1 LPIFDSVPSKIPD
14 RKSQIEKQMAF
25 FQYRAAD
32 HAGKIVEGVM
42 EAEAE
47 QSVISRLHE
56 MGCIPLR
63 IAVPGDRT
71 VAGSTQRLAGFSK
84 RKVSQQQLLQFT
96 QELSTLLGAGLPI
109 DRSLSILGNLIE
121 GGEFGKVLGIL
132 LEAVRAGKSLA
143 ASMGEHPEVFP
154 KLYVN
159 MIRAGEA
166 GGILEGVLRYLTD
179 YLQGTLALKEDV
191 KSALIYPMILATAAG
206 VSLIVLFVYVIPRF
220 SAIFKDV
227 SKALPWITKVVIG
240 LSQALAQYGWIVLL
254 LFIVGVTGAVFYIR
268 TPEGRNEW
276 DRVSLRLWLVGDLL
290 RKFETARFARTLS
303 ALLKGGVPLLEALG
317 TVQGVVGNRLL
328 ARAIS
333 QVQVRV
339 REGKGMA
346 RPLGESGL
354 FPPLALN
361 MIAVGEETGKLEGML
376 AEVAGFYD
384 QEVKR
389 TTKRL
394 TSLLEP
400 LLILGMG
407 LVIGVVVISM
417 LLAIFSINDLPF

>member
-1 LPIFDSVPSKIPD
+1 L
-14 RKSQIEKQMAF
+14 
-25 FQYRAAD
+25 
-32 HAGKIVEGVM
+32 
-42 EAEAE
+42 
-47 QSVISRLHE
+47 
-56 MGCIPLR
+56 
-63 IAVPGDRT
+63 
-71 VAGSTQRLAGFSK
+71 LA
-84 RKVSQQQLLQFT
+84 
-96 QELSTLLGAGLPI
+96 AGLPI
-109 DRSLSILGNLIE
+109 DRSLSLLANLIE
-121 GGEFGKVLGIL
+121 GDEFGKTLGDL

-143 ASMGEHPEVFP
+143 ASMAEHPEVFP
-154 KLYVN
+154 KLYSN
-159 MIRAGEA
+159 MVRAGEA
-166 GGILEGVLRYLTD
+166 GGILESVLRYLAD
-179 YLQGTLALKEDV
+179 YLEGTLALKEDV

-206 VSLIVLFVYVIPRF
+206 ASLVVLFLYVIPRF

-227 SKALPWITKVVIG
+227 GKALPWITRAVIG
-240 LSQALAQYGWIVLL
+240 FSQALGQYGWIVLL
-254 LFIVGVTGAVFYIR
+254 LIIVVVVGGIYYWR
-268 TPEGRNEW
+268 TPEGRAEW
-276 DRVSLRLWLVGDLL
+276 DRVCLRIWLVGDLV

-328 ARAIS
+328 ARAVS

-346 RPLGESGL
+346 RPLSESGL

-400 LLILGMG
+400 ILILGMG
-407 LVIGVVVISM
+407 LIIGVVVISM
-417 LLAIFSINDLPF
+417 LLAIFSINDLPS

>member
-1 LPIFDSVPSKIPD
+1 
-14 RKSQIEKQMAF
+14 MAF
-25 FQYRAAD
+25 FQYRATD
-32 HAGKIVEGVM
+32 QTGKVVEGIM

-47 QSVISRLHE
+47 FSVVARLHE

-63 IAVPGDRT
+63 IATPGDRP
-71 VAGSTQRLAGFSK
+71 VAVSPGRLGIFPRRKITQQA
-84 RKVSQQQLLQFT
+84 LLQFT
-96 QELSTLLGAGLPI
+96 QELGTLLAAGLPL

-121 GGEFGKVLGIL
+121 GEEFSKVVRTL

-143 ASMGEHPEVFP
+143 ASMAEHPDVFP
-154 KLYVN
+154 KLYAN

-166 GGILEGVLRYLTD
+166 GGILEAVLKYLAE
-179 YLQGTLALKEDV
+179 YLERSQALKEDV
-191 KSALIYPMILATAAG
+191 KSALIYPLILAAAAG
-206 VSLIVLFVYVIPRF
+206 LSLIILFVYVIPRF
-220 SAIFKDV
+220 ALIFKDV
-227 SKALPWITKVVIG
+227 GPAVPWITQVVIG
-240 LSQALAQYGWIVLL
+240 FSQWLTEYGWILL
-254 LFIVGVTGAVFYIR
+254 LLVIIASFGTAFYLR
-268 TPEGRNEW
+268 NPEGRAEL
-276 DRVSLRLWLVGDLL
+276 DRMCLRAWLLGDLV

-317 TVQGVVGNRLL
+317 TVQGVVGNRSM

-333 QVQVRV
+333 QVQFRV

-346 RPLGESGL
+346 RPLGESGF

-361 MIAVGEETGKLEGML
+361 MIAVGEETGKLEAML
-376 AEVAGFYD
+376 AEVADHYD

-400 LLILGMG
+400 ALILGMG
-407 LVIGVVVISM
+407 LIIGVVVVSM

>member
-1 LPIFDSVPSKIPD
+1 
-14 RKSQIEKQMAF
+14 MAF

-32 HAGKIVEGVM
+32 QAGKIVEGVM
-42 EAEAE
+42 EAEVE
-47 QSVISRLHE
+47 QSVVSRLHE

-63 IAVPGDRT
+63 IALPGAS
-71 VAGSTQRLAGFSK
+71 AGSSAQLRLPILTR

-96 QELSTLLGAGLPI
+96 QELSTLLSAGLPL
-109 DRSLSILGNLIE
+109 DRSLSVLGGLIE
-121 GGEFGKVLGIL
+121 EKEFSTVLKTI

-143 ASMGEHPEVFP
+143 ASMGEHPEIFP

-166 GGILEGVLRYLTD
+166 GGILESVLRHLAEF
-179 YLQGTLALKEDV
+179 LESSQALKEDV

-206 VSLIVLFVYVIPRF
+206 LSLIILFVYVVPRF
-220 SAIFKDV
+220 SLIFKDV
-227 SKALPWITKVVIG
+227 GKALPWITRVVIEF
-240 LSQALAQYGWIVLL
+240 SHALTQYGWIGFLLVLVAGAGG
-254 LFIVGVTGAVFYIR
+254 LFYVR
-268 TPEGRNEW
+268 TPEGKAET
-276 DRVSLRLWLVGDLL
+276 DSLLLRVWLLGDLI

-303 ALLKGGVPLLEALG
+303 ALLKGGVPLLDALG

-328 ARAIS
+328 ARALG

-361 MIAVGEETGKLEGML
+361 MVAVGEETGKLEAML
-376 AEVAGFYD
+376 AEVAGYYD

-394 TSLLEP
+394 TALLEP
-400 LLILGMG
+400 ALILGMG
-407 LVIGVVVISM
+407 LIIGVVVVSM
-417 LLAIFSINDLPF
+417 LMAIFSINDLPF

>member
-1 LPIFDSVPSKIPD
+1 
-14 RKSQIEKQMAF
+14 MAF

-32 HAGKIVEGVM
+32 QAGKIIEGVM
-42 EAEAE
+42 EAEVE
-47 QSVISRLHE
+47 QSVVSRLHE

-63 IAVPGDRT
+63 IALPGDG
-71 VAGSTQRLAGFSK
+71 VGSSAPLRVPLLHR
-84 RKVSQQQLLQFT
+84 RKISQQQLLQFT
-96 QELSTLLGAGLPI
+96 QELSTLLAAGLPL
-109 DRSLSILGNLIE
+109 DRSLSILGGLIE
-121 GGEFGKVLGIL
+121 EKDFSAVLKTT

-143 ASMGEHPEVFP
+143 ASMGEHPEIFP

-166 GGILEGVLRYLTD
+166 GGIMESVLRYLAE
-179 YLQGTLALKEDV
+179 YLESSQALKEDV

-206 VSLIVLFVYVIPRF
+206 LSLIILFIYVIPRF
-220 SAIFKDV
+220 SVIFKDV
-227 SKALPWITKVVIG
+227 GKALPWITKVVIG
-240 LSQALAQYGWIVLL
+240 FSQALTQYGWIALL
-254 LFIVGVTGAVFYIR
+254 LIILAAVGGLYYVR
-268 TPEGRNEW
+268 TPEGKAET
-276 DRVSLRLWLVGDLL
+276 DSLLLRVWLLGDLI

-303 ALLKGGVPLLEALG
+303 ALLKGGVPLLDALG

-328 ARAIS
+328 ARALG
-333 QVQVRV
+333 QVQLRV

-361 MIAVGEETGKLEGML
+361 MIAVGEETGKLDAML
-376 AEVAGFYD
+376 AEVAGYYD

-394 TSLLEP
+394 TALLEP
-400 LLILGMG
+400 ALILGMG
-407 LVIGVVVISM
+407 LIIGVVVVSM
-417 LLAIFSINDLPF
+417 LMAIFSINDLPF

>member
-1 LPIFDSVPSKIPD
+1 
-14 RKSQIEKQMAF
+14 
-25 FQYRAAD
+25 
-32 HAGKIVEGVM
+32 
-42 EAEAE
+42 
-47 QSVISRLHE
+47 
-56 MGCIPLR
+56 
-63 IAVPGDRT
+63 
-71 VAGSTQRLAGFSK
+71 
-84 RKVSQQQLLQFT
+84 
-96 QELSTLLGAGLPI
+96 
-109 DRSLSILGNLIE
+109 LIE
-121 GGEFGKVLGIL
+121 GEDFTKVMRTL

-166 GGILEGVLRYLTD
+166 GGIMESVLRHLAEYLERSV
-179 YLQGTLALKEDV
+179 ALKEDV
-191 KSALIYPMILATAAG
+191 KSALVYPMILAAAAG
-206 VSLIVLFVYVIPRF
+206 LSLIVLFVYVIPRF
-220 SAIFKDV
+220 AIIFKDV
-227 SKALPWITKVVIG
+227 GQALPWITKVV
-240 LSQALAQYGWIVLL
+240 LDFSQILTQYGWLILL
-254 LFIVGVTGAVFYIR
+254 LLLIGAVGGVYYFR
-268 TPEGRNEW
+268 STEGRAEW
-276 DRVSLRLWLVGDLL
+276 DRQSLRVWLLGDLL

-328 ARAIS
+328 SRAIG

-346 RPLGESGL
+346 QPLGESGL

-376 AEVAGFYD
+376 AEVAEHYD

-394 TSLLEP
+394 TALLEP
-400 LLILGMG
+400 ALILGMG
-407 LVIGVVVISM
+407 LIIGLVVVSM
-417 LLAIFSINDLPF
+417 LLAIFSINDLPI

>member
-1 LPIFDSVPSKIPD
+1 
-14 RKSQIEKQMAF
+14 MAF

-32 HAGKIVEGVM
+32 QAGKVVEGVM

-47 QSVISRLHE
+47 FGVVARLHE
-56 MGCIPLR
+56 MGYVPLR
-63 IAVPGDRT
+63 IAMPGDRPLARSQGR
-71 VAGSTQRLAGFSK
+71 VALFSK
-84 RKVSQQQLLQFT
+84 RKISQQQLLQFT
-96 QELSTLLGAGLPI
+96 QELGTLLSAGLPL

-121 GGEFGKVLGIL
+121 GEELSKVMRSL

-143 ASMGEHPEVFP
+143 ASMGEHPQVFP

-166 GGILEGVLRYLTD
+166 GGILESVLRYLAE
-179 YLQGTLALKEDV
+179 YLEHSQALKEDV
-191 KSALIYPMILATAAG
+191 KSALIYPVILAGAAG
-206 VSLIVLFVYVIPRF
+206 LSLIILFVYVIPRF
-220 SAIFKDV
+220 ALIFQDIGPAV
-227 SKALPWITKVVIG
+227 PWITKVVIQF
-240 LSQALAQYGWIVLL
+240 SQALTEYGWLILL
-254 LFIVGVTGAVFYIR
+254 LVIVAFFGGAFYLR
-268 TPEGRNEW
+268 NPENRAEL
-276 DRVSLRLWLVGDLL
+276 DRFCLRAWLLGDLI

-303 ALLKGGVPLLEALG
+303 ALLKGGVPILEALG
-317 TVQGVVGNRLL
+317 TVQGVVRNRPM

-346 RPLGESGL
+346 RPLGESGF

-361 MIAVGEETGKLEGML
+361 MIAVGEETGKLEAML
-376 AEVAGFYD
+376 VEVAEHYD

-400 LLILGMG
+400 ALILGMG
-407 LVIGVVVISM
+407 TVIGVVVVSM

>member
-1 LPIFDSVPSKIPD
+1 
-14 RKSQIEKQMAF
+14 MAF

-42 EAEAE
+42 EADAE
-47 QSVISRLHE
+47 QGVVARLHE

-63 IAVPGDRT
+63 IAMPGDRLI
-71 VAGSTQRLAGFSK
+71 AGSQTRLPLLPK
-84 RKVSQQQLLQFT
+84 RKVNQQQLLQFT
-96 QELSTLLGAGLPI
+96 QELSTLLAAGLPL
-109 DRSLSILGNLIE
+109 DRSLSLLANLIE
-121 GGEFGKVLGIL
+121 GEDFTKVMRTL

-166 GGILEGVLRYLTD
+166 GGILESVLRHLAEYLERSV
-179 YLQGTLALKEDV
+179 ALKEDI
-191 KSALIYPMILATAAG
+191 KSALVYPTILAAAAG
-206 VSLIVLFVYVIPRF
+206 LSLIVLFIFVIPRF
-220 SAIFKDV
+220 ALIFKDV
-227 SKALPWITKVVIG
+227 GQALPWITKVV
-240 LSQALAQYGWIVLL
+240 LDFSQILNQYGWFILL
-254 LFIVGVTGAVFYIR
+254 LLVVVSVSGVYYFR
-268 TPEGRNEW
+268 SPEGRAEW
-276 DRVSLRLWLVGDLL
+276 DRQSLRIWLLGDLL
-290 RKFETARFARTLS
+290 RKFETARFARTLA
-303 ALLKGGVPLLEALG
+303 ALLKGGVPLLDALG
-317 TVQGVVGNRLL
+317 TVQGIVGNRLL
-328 ARAIS
+328 SRAIG

-346 RPLGESGL
+346 QPLGESGM

-376 AEVAGFYD
+376 SEVAEHYD

-389 TTKRL
+389 MTKRL

-400 LLILGMG
+400 ALILGMG
-407 LVIGVVVISM
+407 LVIGLVVVSM